1 MDKRITRQALAA
13 NARST
18 EYFLIRMNELKELIE
33 TKDELLVYRKAAR
46 GDIEV
51 RRFKTR
57 VELEYCL
64 GQQNYREAKK
74 PWYAVVK

>member
-1 MDKRITRQALAA
+1 M
-13 NARST
+13 S
-18 EYFLIRMNELKELIE
+18 ELKELIA

-57 VELEYCL
+57 LELEYCL
-64 GQQNYREAKK
+64 RQQNYRVVRK
-74 PWYAVVK
+74 PWSAVVK